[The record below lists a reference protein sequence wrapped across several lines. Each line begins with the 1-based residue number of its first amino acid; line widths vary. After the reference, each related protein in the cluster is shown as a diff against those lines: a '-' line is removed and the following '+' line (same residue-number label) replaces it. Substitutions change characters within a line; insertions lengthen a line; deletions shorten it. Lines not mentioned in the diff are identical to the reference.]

1 MPNNWKTY
9 KLGELCNITSSK
21 RIFYDEYV
29 SAGIPFYRS
38 KEIILKANLSEITN
52 ELFISEEKFNNIKQK
67 FGVPLKDDILLTSV
81 GTIGIPYQVRENDL
95 FYFKDGNLTWIKD
108 FKEHISSD
116 YLIQWIKSN
125 TGKDAINGITIGSTQ
140 SAITIQGLKNLE
152 VILPPLPEQKS
163 IAQILSAI
171 DDKIENNLAI
181 NKTLE
186 EMAMAIYKHWFVDF
200 GPFQDGE
207 FVESELGRIP
217 KGWEVKRLENFVEV
231 LSKGT
236 TPRMK
241 DVEGLERKIP
251 FLKVKDINSDGE
263 ININGLELIP
273 EETHLKDLK
282 RSILFENDLLFSIAG
297 TIGRVSIVTEKLNN
311 SNCNQA
317 LAFIRLKEREKFK
330 AIIYYWLKSDDVQN
344 KIQNSIVQGVQ
355 ANVSL
360 TVLKEL
366 ELIEPSNEILIDFAN
381 KVNPILELVL
391 KNQKENQTLTQLRDT
406 LLPKLISGEV
416 RLKEFKE
423 SITN

>member
-9 KLGELCNITSSK
+9 KLSEVIKIIGGGTPKTSESSYWNGNIPWLSVKDFQGERKYVYETEKTITEEGLKKSSTK
-21 RIFYDEYV
+21 LLPKDSIII
-29 SAGIPFYRS
+29 SARGTVGEMAVLGKEMTFNQSCYGILP
-38 KEIILKANLSEITN
+38 N
-52 ELFISEEKFNNIKQK
+52 EKIGNDYLYYLLKQK
-67 FGVPLKDDILLTSV
+67 VTELQSLSYGSV
-81 GTIGIPYQVRENDL
+81 FDTITTKTFDGLDVFIPEDL
-95 FYFKDGNLTWIKD
+95 
-108 FKEHISSD
+108 
-116 YLIQWIKSN
+116 Q
-125 TGKDAINGITIGSTQ
+125 
-140 SAITIQGLKNLE
+140 
-152 VILPPLPEQKS
+152 EQKA
-163 IAQILSAI
+163 IASILSTI

-186 EMAMAIYKHWFVDF
+186 EMAMALYKHWFVDY

-416 RLKEFKE
+416 RLKEFQE
-423 SITN
+423 S

>member
-9 KLGELCNITSSK
+9 KLSEALEIKYGKDHKKVQDGTIPIYGTGGIMRYGNQALYDKETILIPRKGSLNN
-21 RIFYDEYV
+21 IFYLNE
-29 SAGIPFYRS
+29 PFWSVDTIFWS
-38 KEIILKANLSEITN
+38 KIN
-52 ELFISEEKFNNIKQK
+52 EEVAFPK
-67 FGVPLKDDILLTSV
+67 
-81 GTIGIPYQVRENDL
+81 YL
-95 FYFKDGNLTWIKD
+95 FYNLKVLD
-108 FKEHISSD
+108 FASMD
-116 YLIQWIKSN
+116 V
-125 TGKDAINGITIGSTQ
+125 G
-140 SAITIQGLKNLE
+140 SAIPSLTTELLKKIE
-152 VILPPLPEQKS
+152 IELPSLLEQKS
-163 IAQILSAI
+163 IASILSAI

-186 EMAMAIYKHWFVDF
+186 EMAMALYKHWFVDF

-207 FVESELGRIP
+207 FVESELGMIP

-273 EETHLKDLK
+273 EEIHFKDLK

-416 RLKEFKE
+416 RLKEFQE
-423 SITN
+423 S

>member
-1 MPNNWKTY
+1 MSNNWKTY
-9 KLGELCNITSSK
+9 KLEKVATLQRGFDLPNTK
-21 RIFYDEYV
+21 RIKGKYPVIAASGFSTWHNEFKVKGPGVTTGRSGTLGQVQYVEDDFWPLNTSLWVKDFNGNDE
-29 SAGIPFYRS
+29 R
-38 KEIILKANLSEITN
+38 
-52 ELFISEEKFNNIKQK
+52 FIYYFLQTLNFEEYNS
-67 FGVPLKDDILLTSV
+67 GTSV
-81 GTIGIPYQVRENDL
+81 PTLNRNDVHKLDVTIPD
-95 FYFKDGNLTWIKD
+95 
-108 FKEHISSD
+108 
-116 YLIQWIKSN
+116 
-125 TGKDAINGITIGSTQ
+125 IT
-140 SAITIQGLKNLE
+140 
-152 VILPPLPEQKS
+152 EQKS
-163 IAQILSAI
+163 IASILSAI

-186 EMAMAIYKHWFVDF
+186 EMAMALYKHWFVDF
-200 GPFQDGE
+200 GPFQEGE

-251 FLKVKDINSDGE
+251 FLKVKDIKSDGE

-381 KVNPILELVL
+381 KVNPILEHVL

-416 RLKEFKE
+416 RLKEFQE
-423 SITN
+423 S

>member
-9 KLGELCNITSSK
+9 RIEEICTNITSGGTPNTRK
-21 RIFYDEYV
+21 LEYYNGNIPWLKTQEVNFNRIYNTDVKITEDGLKKS
-29 SAGIPFYRS
+29 SAKIIPKDS
-38 KEIILKANLSEITN
+38 VIIAMYGATAGRLAINKIPLCTN
-52 ELFISEEKFNNIKQK
+52 QACC
-67 FGVPLKDDILLTSV
+67 
-81 GTIGIPYQVRENDL
+81 
-95 FYFKDGNLTWIKD
+95 NLTINNTKAD
-108 FKEHISSD
+108 FQFIYYNLLSRFD
-116 YLIQWIKSN
+116 RIADMAVGGAQQNLNAGMI
-125 TGKDAINGITIGSTQ
+125 
-140 SAITIQGLKNLE
+140 KNLE
-152 VILPPLPEQKS
+152 VQLPPLQEQKS
-163 IAQILSAI
+163 IASILSAI

-186 EMAMAIYKHWFVDF
+186 EMAMALYKHWFVDF
-200 GPFQDGE
+200 GPFQEGE

-251 FLKVKDINSDGE
+251 FLKVKDIKSDGE

-297 TIGRVSIVTEKLNN
+297 TIGRVSIVNEKLNN

>member
-29 SAGIPFYRS
+29 NAGIPFYRS

-52 ELFISEEKFNNIKQK
+52 ELFISEEKFNSIKQK

-152 VILPPLPEQKS
+152 VILPPLQEQKA
-163 IAQILSAI
+163 IASILSAI

-186 EMAMAIYKHWFVDF
+186 EMAMALYKHWFVDF

-217 KGWEVKRLENFVEV
+217 KGWEVKTIYDVCDVVYGAAFKSKLFNENKEGFPLIRIRDLKTLKPQYYTLENHPKKTIIKAGDVVAGMDAEFDPYFWLGEDGV
-231 LSKGT
+231 LNQRVVHFKPKTNFSRMFIYHSVLPWLKFYAGAKVGT
-236 TPRMK
+236 TVIHLGKSDIDNFKIAVPVDFK
-241 DVEGLERKIP
+241 SIKLFNEQAENYLEQ
-251 FLKVKDINSDGE
+251 
-263 ININGLELIP
+263 
-273 EETHLKDLK
+273 
-282 RSILFENDLLFSIAG
+282 
-297 TIGRVSIVTEKLNN
+297 IVNN
-311 SNCNQA
+311 S
-317 LAFIRLKEREKFK
+317 
-330 AIIYYWLKSDDVQN
+330 
-344 KIQNSIVQGVQ
+344 
-355 ANVSL
+355 
-360 TVLKEL
+360 
-366 ELIEPSNEILIDFAN
+366 
-381 KVNPILELVL
+381 
-391 KNQKENQTLTQLRDT
+391 KENQTLTQLRDT

-416 RLKEFKE
+416 RLKEFRE
-423 SITN
+423 